1 MRVRRRPTTDWQ
13 RVEALKRDGYGLE
26 DIVVILRDE
35 AIRGRR
41 AVTVTPEQIRTYII
55 RGIKS

>member
-13 RVEALKRDGYGLE
+13 RVEALKRDGYGWE

-55 RGIKS
+55 